1 MDNTFEKDLVNWLE
15 TKGYKVIRS
24 ESTESKTTEK
34 TNPFE
39 RVKVNDIYYSID
51 KNGNVYDYTEKNGV
65 VDGWSFEAAN
75 YCTDENLLKQRAYME
90 TLNRLLWRYGV
101 QHGTLDIGKNDS
113 RWSIYYDLEEEQW
126 IAAPDDFVLTLSPC
140 FNSEYR
146 ALQAIKEIVEP
157 FIAKHPDFRF
167 WE

>member
-1 MDNTFEKDLVNWLE
+1 MDNTFEKDLINWLE
-15 TKGYKVIRS
+15 TKGYTVTHS
-24 ESTESKTTEK
+24 ESVESKTTEK

-39 RVKVNDIYYSID
+39 RVKVYDTYYSID
-51 KNGNVYDYTEKNGV
+51 RDGNVCNYTEISGV
-65 VDGWSFEAAN
+65 TDGLSLKVAN
-75 YCTDENLLKQRAYME
+75 YCTDENLLQQRAYME

-126 IAAPDDFVLTLSPC
+126 IVAPDDFVLTLTPC

-146 ALQAIKEIVEP
+146 ASRAIKEIVEP